1 MENKIL
7 IDLERLRYPNSG
19 IATVFRNLA
28 IGLKDKVNVSVYGP
42 EKALNRLIPSSKIEK
57 WNSLHKFFAPFQR
70 EYKVIHVA
78 HQLSSYFHKKSKNQK
93 KIVTLHDLNFLYEDF
108 NQSKKNKLRNIVNN
122 NIRNADVIV
131 CISEFVKK
139 DFVENKHLFSFKKE
153 PQIKVVY
160 NGVNFYENDGVK
172 EIEKFK
178 FLKGKKFIFNIGVMF
193 PKKNQLSLLQMLP
206 FVDDDLVLVTS
217 DVKSDYEEKILHYMK
232 ENNLEKRVHVFKN
245 ITESEKLWLLNHCSA
260 MCHPS
265 LAEGFGIPPIEAMNF
280 GKPVFLS
287 NLTSLPEIGGDA
299 AFYFENFE
307 PQNMAD
313 VFKKGMS
320 EFSQN
325 SEKITQRLKSRAQV
339 FSIEKMAQEYY
350 RIYESLL

>member
-42 EKALNRLIPSSKIEK
+42 EKVLNRLIPSSKIEK

-139 DFVENKHLFSFKKE
+139 DFV
-153 PQIKVVY
+153 
-160 NGVNFYENDGVK
+160 
-172 EIEKFK
+172 
-178 FLKGKKFIFNIGVMF
+178 
-193 PKKNQLSLLQMLP
+193 
-206 FVDDDLVLVTS
+206 
-217 DVKSDYEEKILHYMK
+217 
-232 ENNLEKRVHVFKN
+232 
-245 ITESEKLWLLNHCSA
+245 
-260 MCHPS
+260 
-265 LAEGFGIPPIEAMNF
+265 
-280 GKPVFLS
+280 
-287 NLTSLPEIGGDA
+287 
-299 AFYFENFE
+299 
-307 PQNMAD
+307 
-313 VFKKGMS
+313 
-320 EFSQN
+320 
-325 SEKITQRLKSRAQV
+325 
-339 FSIEKMAQEYY
+339 
-350 RIYESLL
+350 